1 MMTLPE
7 ITSAVTIA
15 VPRRERVPA
24 SVARSGDG
32 WLDLL
37 LQATPAT
44 PPSLLGR
51 SALFVEFVNDEGL
64 CRLQARKGLGAERE
78 PAGGYGVDDV
88 MRIDHDGAVQLL
100 QARAFIRAAMEAAV
114 LLRHAVTGQ
123 EQWTSTVDLSGGGAL
138 LAATAGAR
146 EGDSFDFE
154 IELSEHEPPVSGRLR
169 VVRLTGA
176 RQVGVQFTELAESDQ
191 GRLVRHVVDVQAAAR
206 EARRGAAH
214 G

>member
-1 MMTLPE
+1 MMALPE
-7 ITSAVTIA
+7 ITSAVTLA

-24 SVARSGDG
+24 TVDRSGDG

-37 LQATPAT
+37 LQAAPAS

-64 CRLQARKGLGAERE
+64 CRLQARKGLRAERE

-100 QARAFIRAAMEAAV
+100 QARAFIRADLETDV
-114 LLRHAVTGQ
+114 FLRHAVTAQ
-123 EQWTSTVDLSGGGAL
+123 EQWTSTIDLSGGGAL
-138 LAATAGAR
+138 LARTAGAR

-176 RQVGVQFTELAESDQ
+176 RQMGVQFTELAEADQ

>member
-78 PAGGYGVDDV
+78 GGYGVDDV

-100 QARAFIRAAMEAAV
+100 QARAFIRADMAAAV

-123 EQWTSTVDLSGGGAL
+123 EQWTTTVDLSGGGAL

-169 VVRLTGA
+169 VVRLTGT